1 MQIVRFSV
9 AKKEMSAV
17 LAGFITCYEV
27 DSWRVQGHFFLG
39 QTLLLMDV
47 WQNRHPRWPV
57 NHIFGKAVVTRME
70 RKFNDFDKTRVWFEI
85 TEVITTL

>member
-9 AKKEMSAV
+9 AKKEMHAV
-17 LAGFITCYEV
+17 LAGFINDFAV

-39 QTLLLMDV
+39 QTLLLMDE
-47 WQNRHPRWPV
+47 WKNRRTEWPV

-85 TEVITTL
+85 TEVITPL